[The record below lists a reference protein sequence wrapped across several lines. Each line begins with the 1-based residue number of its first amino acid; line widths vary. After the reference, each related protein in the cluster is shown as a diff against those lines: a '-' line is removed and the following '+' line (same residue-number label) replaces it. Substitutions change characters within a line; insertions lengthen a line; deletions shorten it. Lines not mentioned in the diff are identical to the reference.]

1 MLRYCWVLSAL
12 YACLPLSAAN
22 ICVSG
27 KTLDTYVALGST
39 GCTIGSLTVKDFIF
53 SVVSSGGGATPIAD
67 TAISVIV
74 HSPTGGFGLEFQSS
88 GFAVTGTQFVNYL
101 IGYTW
106 DPSGDMRNA
115 SDILDPGNVDILTD
129 LCINAAFLNQNCE
142 GSTHTLH
149 VFQNGSS
156 SQLTDSFDF
165 APTGLLG
172 IRDNIALSSNGSFTS
187 LGNQVLIPEPDTT
200 ALATAALVMLAA
212 LRRRLAVRL

>member
-1 MLRYCWVLSAL
+1 MLRSCWVPLAL
-12 YACLPLSAAN
+12 FVCLPLSAAN
-22 ICVSG
+22 VCVSG
-27 KTLDTYVALGST
+27 NTLDTYVALGST
-39 GCTIGSLTVKDFIF
+39 GCTIGGLTVKDFVF

-67 TAISVIV
+67 TAINVIL
-74 HSPTGGFGLEFQSS
+74 HSPAGGFGLEFQSS

-129 LCINAAFLNQNCE
+129 LCINAAFVNQNCP

-172 IRDNIALSSNGSFTS
+172 IRDNISLSSNGSFNS
-187 LGNQVLIPEPDTT
+187 IGNQVLIPEPDSIV
-200 ALATAALVMLAA
+200 LAVAALSMLAA
-212 LRRRLAVRL
+212 LRRRLAIRF